1 MVETDSETQ
10 DGKDVVSELNRL
22 EKGHGHAWG
31 GDCDCGF
38 ATSSKAYHTGKGIS

>member
-10 DGKDVVSELNRL
+10 DGKGVVSELNRL
-22 EKGHGHAWG
+22 EKGQAWG

-38 ATSSKAYHTGKGIS
+38 ATSSKEYHAGKGTSL